1 MSIEG
6 IRFGVYAPT
15 FGNDPRRAT
24 RAAREA
30 GFGGL
35 QFDATAPGLDLTG
48 LTASGRRE
56 FRQVLSAQDE
66 QLVGLRADIGA
77 AGLGLGADID
87 RVISR
92 LDKVMESAA
101 GLGSPLVCVD
111 LGPLPP
117 APVTKRERPAVTAL
131 QAGLILLPEPAA
143 PPPPPK
149 PAEPPP
155 DFAFADQISAAL
167 IELGHHADR
176 YSVVVALRSELSTF
190 ASLEQALRHA
200 ACPWFGVDLDPV
212 ALLRDEW
219 EPDEFFSRLGPLLR
233 HVRARDRPADQ
244 ARRRRPGKR
253 PMGIAAGEPR
263 SDRVSGVDHAR
274 PSGIDRPHSC
284 SRRRCE
290 IPQLANRIREGRIAD
305 SDC

>member
-6 IRFGVYAPT
+6 IRFGVYAST

-35 QFDATAPGLDLTG
+35 QFDATAPGLDITSLP
-48 LTASGRRE
+48 ASGRRE
-56 FRQVLSAQDE
+56 FRLVLSAQDE
-66 QLVGLRADIGA
+66 QLIGLRADIGA
-77 AGLGLGADID
+77 AGLGPGADVD

-101 GLGSPLVCVD
+101 GLGSPLVCVE

-117 APVTKRERPAVTAL
+117 APAAERERPAVTAL
-131 QAGLILLPEPAA
+131 QAGLILLPKAAA

-155 DFAFADQISAAL
+155 DPAFADQVSAAL
-167 IELGHHADR
+167 IEIGHHADR
-176 YSVVVALRSELSTF
+176 YSVVVALRSELSSF
-190 ASLEQALRHA
+190 ASLEQALRQA
-200 ACPWFGVDLDPV
+200 ACPWFGVDLDTV

-233 HVRARDRPADQ
+233 HVRARDAVGGAGRRTKPAVVGQGSVPWETLLGNLDQ
-244 ARRRRPGKR
+244 TGYQGWITLDPV
-253 PMGIAAGEPR
+253 ELT
-263 SDRVSGVDHAR
+263 DRVGAAVAGLKYLS
-274 PSGIDRPHSC
+274 SLI
-284 SRRRCE
+284 E
-290 IPQLANRIREGRIAD
+290 
-305 SDC
+305 